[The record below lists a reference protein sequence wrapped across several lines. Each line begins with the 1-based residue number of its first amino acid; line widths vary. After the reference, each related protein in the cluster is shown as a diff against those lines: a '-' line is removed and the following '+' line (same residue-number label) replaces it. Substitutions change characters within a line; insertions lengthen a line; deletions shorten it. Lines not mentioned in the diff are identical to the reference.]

1 MSEAIG
7 FIGLGNLGLPMASNL
22 LNAGYGLWV
31 YNRTKSKAGPLVEKG
46 AHLAARPVDV
56 VTSGGIVA
64 TIVWDDAALESIV
77 MSDGLLEQLGPDGI
91 HLSMSTVLPET
102 ARKLAALHA
111 QCGSSYVAAPIFGGA
126 EAAAAR
132 QLWIPIAGPQQAKGR
147 VRPLLEA
154 MGGMGIFDFGEE
166 VGAATIVKLVGNFLI
181 TSARR
186 TMGEAL
192 VMAEKNGVDP
202 KAVIDML
209 ADPSSP
215 LLPSPIYRNYG
226 KRFAERLV
234 SSHGNSVSL
243 KDTGLFQKTAQQV
256 ESPTPIADLLLD
268 LLSGAEG
275 RR

>member
-1 MSEAIG
+1 
-7 FIGLGNLGLPMASNL
+7 
-22 LNAGYGLWV
+22 
-31 YNRTKSKAGPLVEKG
+31 
-46 AHLAARPVDV
+46 
-56 VTSGGIVA
+56 
-64 TIVWDDAALESIV
+64 
-77 MSDGLLEQLGPDGI
+77 
-91 HLSMSTVLPET
+91 MSTVLPET

-111 QCGSSYVAAPIFGGA
+111 QRGSSYVAAPIFGGS
-126 EAAAAR
+126 EAADAR
-132 QLWIPIAGPQQAKGR
+132 QLWIPIAGPQQAKER

-166 VGAATIVKLVGNFLI
+166 VGAANIVKLVGNFMI
-181 TSARR
+181 ISARH

-202 KAVIDML
+202 KAVMDML

-226 KRFAERLV
+226 KRFAERFV

-243 KDTGLFQKTAQQV
+243 KDADLFQKTAQQV
-256 ESPTPIADLLLD
+256 ESPTPIAGLLLD

-275 RR
+275 RG